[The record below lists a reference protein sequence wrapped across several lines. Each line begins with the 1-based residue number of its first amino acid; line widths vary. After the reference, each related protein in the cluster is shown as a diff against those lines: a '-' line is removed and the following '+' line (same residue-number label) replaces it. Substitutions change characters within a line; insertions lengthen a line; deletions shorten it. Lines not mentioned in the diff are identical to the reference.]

1 MIHEV
6 ILSAEIC
13 VVVVQEIRVY
23 ILSVTRRVK
32 YGSMTSQA
40 WVHNKAFGIKA
51 SLSPRV
57 FPIRANHCCSATKS
71 CLSLHDP
78 MDYSMPGSLSSSI
91 SWRLLRFKCLKSE
104 MLSNHLISAAL
115 FYSCLYISQHQ
126 FFPISLLFAS
136 DGQRLDLQLQHPSF
150 Q

>member
-57 FPIRANHCCSATKS
+57 FPIRANRCCSATKS

-78 MDYSMPGSLSSSI
+78 MDYSMQALYPPLSPGDYSDSSALSQRCYLTILSLLLSSTPASIFPSI
-91 SWRLLRFKCLKSE
+91 S
-104 MLSNHLISAAL
+104 
-115 FYSCLYISQHQ
+115 
-126 FFPISLLFAS
+126 FF
-136 DGQRLDLQLQHPSF
+136 Q
-150 Q
+150 